1 MFCRILWVIGRVLHM
16 PLGLLNKAFRYEIQ
30 PGRMAPNVLVSTAVS
45 TYSADA
51 GKYQQFTFLK

>member
-1 MFCRILWVIGRVLHM
+1 M